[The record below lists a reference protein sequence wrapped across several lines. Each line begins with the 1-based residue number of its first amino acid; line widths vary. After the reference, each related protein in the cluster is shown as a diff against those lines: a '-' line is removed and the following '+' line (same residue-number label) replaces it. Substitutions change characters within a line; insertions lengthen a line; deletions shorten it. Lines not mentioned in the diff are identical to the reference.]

1 METLEIHN
9 LENSL
14 YNQKENL
21 TKVNYFIFDEYE
33 IHFNTIPSKTSQ
45 EWHMHREIEEALFVI
60 SGEILVRWKDNNIIR
75 EKLVYKNS
83 VIRVK
88 KSIHT
93 IENQSNEEATF
104 LVFRMVPDG
113 TNKRDIIKNDKV
125 MFSNLSSYLL

>member
-33 IHFNTIPSKTSQ
+33 IHFNIIPSKTSQ

-88 KSIHT
+88 NSIHT
-93 IENQSNEEATF
+93 LENLTNEEATF
-104 LVFRMVPDG
+104 VVFRMVPDG
-113 TNKRDIIKNDKV
+113 TNKREIIKNDKV
-125 MFSNLSSYLL
+125 IFSNLS

>member
-9 LENSL
+9 LEDSL

-33 IHFNTIPSKTSQ
+33 IHFNIIPSKTSQ

-75 EKLVYKNS
+75 EKFVYKNS

-88 KSIHT
+88 NSIHT
-93 IENQSNEEATF
+93 LENLTNEEATF
-104 LVFRMVPDG
+104 VVFRMVPDG
-113 TNKRDIIKNDKV
+113 TNKREIIKNDKV
-125 MFSNLSSYLL
+125 IFSNLS

>member
-14 YNQKENL
+14 YNQKESL

-33 IHFNTIPSKTSQ
+33 IHFNIIPSKASQ

-60 SGEILVRWKDNNIIR
+60 SGEILVRWKDDNIIR
-75 EKLVYKNS
+75 EKLVCKNS

-88 KSIHT
+88 NSIHT
-93 IENQSNEEATF
+93 LENLSNEEATF

-113 TNKRDIIKNDKV
+113 TNKREIIKNDKV
-125 MFSNLSSYLL
+125 IFSNLSLS

>member
-1 METLEIHN
+1 M
-9 LENSL
+9 ENSL

-33 IHFNTIPSKTSQ
+33 IHFNIIPSKTSQ

-75 EKLVYKNS
+75 EKFVYKNS

-88 KSIHT
+88 NSIHT
-93 IENQSNEEATF
+93 LENLTNEEATF
-104 LVFRMVPDG
+104 VVFRMVPDG
-113 TNKRDIIKNDKV
+113 TNKREIIKNDKV
-125 MFSNLSSYLL
+125 IFSNLS

>member
-1 METLEIHN
+1 MEALEIYR

-33 IHFNTIPSKTSQ
+33 IHFNIIPSKTSQ

-75 EKLVYKNS
+75 EKLVSKNS

-88 KSIHT
+88 NSIHT
-93 IENQSNEEATF
+93 VENRTNEEATF
-104 LVFRMVPDG
+104 LVYRMVPDG

-125 MFSNLSSYLL
+125 IFSI

>member
-33 IHFNTIPSKTSQ
+33 IHFNIIPSKTSQ

-75 EKLVYKNS
+75 EKFVYKNS

-88 KSIHT
+88 NSIHT
-93 IENQSNEEATF
+93 LENLTNEEATF
-104 LVFRMVPDG
+104 VVFRMVPDG
-113 TNKRDIIKNDKV
+113 TNKREIIKNDKV
-125 MFSNLSSYLL
+125 IFSNLS